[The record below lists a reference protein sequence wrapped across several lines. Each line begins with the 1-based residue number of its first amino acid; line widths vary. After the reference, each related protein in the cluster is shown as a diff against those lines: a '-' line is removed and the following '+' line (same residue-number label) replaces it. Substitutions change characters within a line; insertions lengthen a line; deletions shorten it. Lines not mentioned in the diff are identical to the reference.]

1 MLPITGYRQGER
13 ARVAYLGHDVAVAER
28 LRTLGVREGACVC
41 VMLNTD
47 KCILAV
53 DGCRL
58 ALQREV
64 AEHVY
69 ATDAAGTYDAPAAG
83 PASGPASAPARR
95 RFFGKIGRRA

>member
-1 MLPITGYRQGER
+1 MLPDFALPMLPLSGYREGQR
-13 ARVAYLGHDVAVAER
+13 ACVAYLGHDAAVAER

-53 DGCRL
+53 DGARL

-64 AEHVY
+64 ADQVF
-69 ATDAAGTYDAPAAG
+69 ATDLAA
-83 PASGPASAPARR
+83 
-95 RFFGKIGRRA
+95 

>member
-1 MLPITGYRQGER
+1 MLPLTGYRKGAR
-13 ARVAYLGHDVAVAER
+13 ANVAYLGHDAAVAER

-64 AEHVY
+64 AQHVY
-69 ATDAAGTYDAPAAG
+69 ATESTSADPAPDAA
-83 PASGPASAPARR
+83 APARR
-95 RFFGKIGRRA
+95 RFFGRRADQTGRRA

>member
-1 MLPITGYRQGER
+1 MLPLTGYREGQR
-13 ARVAYLGHDVAVAER
+13 AHVAYLGHDDAIAER

-64 AEHVY
+64 AQQVY
-69 ATDAAGTYDAPAAG
+69 ATEAAGEAPTG
-83 PASGPASAPARR
+83 PATA
-95 RFFGKIGRRA
+95 GRSTTGNAA